1 MHSVSILLFEV
12 IFCFHIFPFH
22 AGHVVSEQAKSTEK
36 MNGVLHDEDL
46 PPQVIKRF
54 AMHLFS
60 LEFAL
65 EKNCFQCLI
74 WLTQMCI
81 KLSMACHSHTNN
93 NFLSLKSFLVLS

>member
-1 MHSVSILLFEV
+1 MYSVLILLFEV

-22 AGHVVSEQAKSTEK
+22 AGHAVSEQAKSTEK

-60 LEFAL
+60 LQFAL
-65 EKNCFQCLI
+65 EKNCFQCPI
-74 WLTQMCI
+74 CLTQMYFE
-81 KLSMACHSHTNN
+81 LLMT
-93 NFLSLKSFLVLS
+93 